1 MTKTLIAGALLLT
14 LVVSACTDEE
24 ITNFFTGDENE
35 ITVSGKTSIS
45 DGSAEA
51 EVNIEGIYLSPG
63 GISNPTTTSDADG
76 DFVLSMA
83 ENESFYLRASKIG
96 LVSII
101 SSEMNLSSDK
111 TDIAFQMQT
120 ETEVQDI
127 INTAFSFTPQLFN
140 HAWLVINVVTTA
152 GDEANGYPVALSAL
166 PAGAVYTSCDGTD
179 SGLLETAGAPCSS
192 DRAAPMYIAYYDNA
206 GEITASV
213 DDESQSASIRIGEL
227 ANINFVI
234 P

>member
-1 MTKTLIAGALLLT
+1 MTKTLIAGALLST
-14 LVVSACTDEE
+14 LVVSACTEEE
-24 ITNFFTGDENE
+24 ITNFFTGDVKE
-35 ITVSGKTSIS
+35 ITVSGKASIS

-51 EVNIEGIYLSPG
+51 GVNIEGIYLSAD
-63 GISNPTTTSDADG
+63 ISNPTSTSDADG
-76 DFVLSMA
+76 HFALTMA
-83 ENESFYLRASKIG
+83 ESESFYLRASKIG

-127 INTAFSFTPQLFN
+127 INTAFSFAPELFN
-140 HAWLVINVVTTA
+140 HAWLVINVLTTA
-152 GDEANGYPVALSAL
+152 GDEANGYPVVLSAL

-179 SGLLETAGAPCSS
+179 SSLLETADAPCSF
-192 DRAAPMYIAYYDNA
+192 DRPAPMYIAYYDNA

-213 DDESQSASIRIGEL
+213 GDQSQSASIRIGEL
-227 ANINFVI
+227 ANMSFVI

>member
-1 MTKTLIAGALLLT
+1 MTKTLIAGALLST
-14 LVVSACTDEE
+14 LIVSACTEDE
-24 ITNFFTGDENE
+24 ITNFFTGEVKE

-45 DGSAEA
+45 DGSAET
-51 EVNIEGIYLSPG
+51 EVNIEGIYFPPG
-63 GISNPTTTSDADG
+63 DISNPTSTSDADG
-76 DFVLSMA
+76 DFALKMV

-120 ETEVQDI
+120 ATEVQDI
-127 INTAFSFTPQLFN
+127 LNTAFSIAPQLFN
-140 HAWLVINVVTTA
+140 HAWLVINVETTA
-152 GDEANGYPVALSAL
+152 GDEANGYPVVLSAL

-179 SGLLETAGAPCSS
+179 SGLLETAGAPCSL
-192 DRAAPMYIAYYDNA
+192 DRPAPMYIAYYDNA

-213 DDESQSASIRIGEL
+213 GDESQSASIRIGEL